1 MRLSRPLLLLYLA
14 GFLRSLGVGLLG
26 VILGVYL
33 SRVGVNSIRIG
44 LVIGA
49 GLLGAF
55 VATAAVAWAGVRV
68 GYRTSLVALSL
79 LAAVGGVA
87 LIAIPAFPILLLL
100 VFIGMVNGMGTDR
113 SAAFALEQAII
124 PGLVADRSRTWALS
138 WYNVLL
144 DGGGALGALGAVLP
158 LSVSAAMRV
167 ELVSAY
173 RYVFAGYGLLHVA
186 VAALYLFLPGQNEL
200 QHREQAGV
208 PARAVSAQ
216 SKKTIH
222 HIAGLFAMDAFG
234 GGFLTDALVS
244 YWFFQRFGIAEQKLA
259 LLFFAV
265 HVLNA
270 LSHLGA
276 AWIAQRIGLVNTMVF
291 THLPSSFFLIA
302 VPFASGPKLAVVL
315 FLLRESFVEMD
326 VPTRQSY
333 VAALVKPH
341 ERPYASGITNITR
354 TGAWAAAAALS
365 GLVMQRVASSA
376 PLVLGGTLKIA
387 YDLLLYRNFRHLKPP
402 EERAAAPPVSSAE
415 GLED

>member
-1 MRLSRPLLLLYLA
+1 MRFSRSLVLIYIA

-26 VILGVYL
+26 VILAVYL
-33 SRVGVNSIRIG
+33 ARVGVSSTGIG

-49 GLLGAF
+49 GLFGACA
-55 VATAAVAWAGVRV
+55 ATAVVAWAGTRA
-68 GYRTSLVALSL
+68 GYRTSLIVLSL
-79 LAAVGGVA
+79 LAAVGGIA
-87 LIAIPAFPILLLL
+87 LAVLPSFPVLLFLI
-100 VFIGMVNGMGTDR
+100 FIGMVNGMGTDR

-144 DGGGALGALGAVLP
+144 DSGGALGALGAVLP
-158 LSVSAAMRV
+158 LAISTWTHAG
-167 ELVSAY
+167 LVAAY
-173 RYVFAGYGLLHVA
+173 RDVFTGYALLHAA
-186 VAALYLFLPGQNEL
+186 VAGLYLLLPAQHEL
-200 QHREQAGV
+200 LHQRQ
-208 PARAVSAQ
+208 PAKQEGTVSPQ

-222 HIAGLFAMDAFG
+222 RIASLFAIDAFG

-244 YWFFQRFGIAEQKLA
+244 YWFFQRFGIKEQQLA

-291 THLPSSFFLIA
+291 THLPSSLFLIA
-302 VPFASGPKLAVVL
+302 VPFAAGPKLAVAL
-315 FLLRESFVEMD
+315 FLLRETFVEMD

-333 VAALVKPH
+333 VAALVQPQ
-341 ERPYASGITNITR
+341 ERSYASGITNIAR
-354 TGAWAAAAALS
+354 TGAWAAASALS
-365 GLVMQRVASSA
+365 GFVMQRLAFSA

-402 EERAAAPPVSSAE
+402 EEAKTT
-415 GLED
+415 

>member
-1 MRLSRPLLLLYLA
+1 MRLSRPLLLIYVA

-33 SRVGVNSIRIG
+33 SRVGVSSTNIG
-44 LVIGA
+44 FVIGA
-49 GLLGAF
+49 GLLGACA
-55 VATAAVAWAGVRV
+55 ATAVMAWAGARV
-68 GYRTSLVALSL
+68 GYRASLVTLSL

-87 LIAIPAFPILLLL
+87 LAVLPSFPILLLL
-100 VFIGMVNGMGTDR
+100 IFIGMVNGMGTDR

-158 LSVSAAMRV
+158 LAVSVGMHLD
-167 ELVSAY
+167 LVAAY
-173 RYVFAGYGLLHVA
+173 RYIFAGYALLHVA
-186 VAALYLFLPGQNEL
+186 VAALYLLLPTQSDLLHPQQLAKQEP
-200 QHREQAGV
+200 V
-208 PARAVSAQ
+208 VSTQ

-222 HIAGLFAMDAFG
+222 HISALFAMDAFG

-244 YWFFQRFGIAEQKLA
+244 YWFFQRFGIAEQRLA

-276 AWIAQRIGLVNTMVF
+276 AWLAHRIGLVNTMVF
-291 THLPSSFFLIA
+291 THLPSSIFLIA
-302 VPFASGPKLAVVL
+302 VPLASSPKLAVAL

-341 ERPYASGITNITR
+341 ERPYASGITNVTR

-365 GLVMQRVASSA
+365 GLVMQRLAFSA
-376 PLVLGGTLKIA
+376 PLVIGGTLKIA
-387 YDLLLYRNFRHLKPP
+387 YDLLLYRSFRHLKPP
-402 EERAAAPPVSSAE
+402 EEQVAALPRTPAGTA
-415 GLED
+415 